1 MREPG
6 KRPAVRGCRHPSSK
20 SARDRLQAVIY
31 SARELEID
39 TLGACRVD
47 SPLAHRL
54 SVRSDSAHWLGEDDR
69 VLFDLALSHAAARGV
84 SAAELPGF
92 EPSVARRK
100 IYFDPAKTRAG
111 IVTCGGLCPGLN
123 NVIRGLVEQLTLHYG
138 VRSVIG
144 FRNGYQ
150 GFIASFGHSV
160 LELTPTSVEGIED
173 RGGTI
178 LGTSRGQQDPDEV
191 VDCLERMNINLLF
204 VVGGDG
210 SMRGA
215 MKIAQVAKE
224 RGTKIAVVGVPKTI
238 DNDVPLIDY
247 SFGFQTAV
255 DEAARFLQAAHV
267 EACSAP
273 NGVGLVKL
281 MGREAGFIACYAALA
296 SGDADFVLIPEVPFE
311 LDGDDGFLSL
321 LRRRVALRGHAVVVL
336 AEGAGQEHISEPSR
350 GLDASGNLKF
360 KDIGGF
366 IRDRIVDSFATAGM
380 DLNIRYI
387 DPSYAIRS
395 VPANSYDSVYC
406 LRLAHGAVHA
416 GMAGRTATV
425 VGRYHGRLVHLPME
439 LIVSGRNRVDPDGDL
454 WQSVLESTSQ
464 PSPIGNPVPVAAAD
478 PAAAADS
485 MVFFAS

>member
-1 MREPG
+1 MI
-6 KRPAVRGCRHPSSK
+6 V
-20 SARDRLQAVIY
+20 SARDLQV
-31 SARELEID
+31 D
-39 TLGACRVD
+39 TLGPCRVD
-47 SPLAHRL
+47 SPLASRL
-54 SVRSDSAHWLGEDDR
+54 PRRGESEYWLGEDDK
-69 VLFDLALSHAAARGV
+69 VLFDVALSEATVRGV
-84 SAAELPGF
+84 PVGELPGF
-92 EPSVARRK
+92 EPSGARRK
-100 IYFDPAKTRAG
+100 IYFDPTKTRAA

-123 NVIRGLVEQLTLHYG
+123 NVIRGLVEQLTRQYG

-150 GFIASFGHSV
+150 GFIASDGHPV
-160 LELTPTSVEGIED
+160 VELTPATVEGLEA

-178 LGTSRGQQDPDEV
+178 LGTSRGQQDPEEI
-191 VDCLERMNINLLF
+191 VDCLERMNVNLLF

-215 MKIAQVAKE
+215 MKIAQVAQQ

-238 DNDVPLIDY
+238 DNDIPIIDH

-267 EACSAP
+267 EAVSAP

-296 SGDADFVLIPEVPFE
+296 SGDADFVLIPEVKFDLAGE
-311 LDGDDGFLSL
+311 DGFLAQ
-321 LRRRVALRGHAVVVL
+321 LRRKVASRGHSVVVL
-336 AEGAGQEHISEPSR
+336 GEGAGQELIDEPSR

-360 KDIGGF
+360 KDIGAF
-366 IRDRIVDSFATAGM
+366 IRDRIVEDFEAAGAEV
-380 DLNIRYI
+380 NIRYF

-425 VGRYHGRLVHLPME
+425 VGRYHGRLVHLPMN
-439 LIVSGRNRVDPDGDL
+439 LVTSGRKNVNPDSDL
-454 WQSVLESTSQ
+454 WQSVLEATHQ
-464 PSPIGNPVPVAAAD
+464 PPLNGHL
-478 PAAAADS
+478 PAA
-485 MVFFAS
+485 VVTPRGPVG

>member
-1 MREPG
+1 
-6 KRPAVRGCRHPSSK
+6 
-20 SARDRLQAVIY
+20 
-31 SARELEID
+31 
-39 TLGACRVD
+39 VD
-47 SPLAHRL
+47 SPLASRIAA
-54 SVRSDSAHWLGEDDR
+54 RSACASAIGEDDR
-69 VLFDLALSHAAARGV
+69 VLFDVALSHAAARGGM
-84 SAAELPGF
+84 AADLPGL
-92 EPSVARRK
+92 EPSGARKK

-123 NVIRGLVEQLTLHYG
+123 NVIRGLVQQLTRHYG
-138 VRSVIG
+138 VGRVVG

-150 GFIASFGHSV
+150 GFVARYGHSV
-160 LELTPTSVEGIED
+160 VELTPELVDGIED

-178 LGTSRGQQDPDEV
+178 LGTSRGQQDPEEV
-191 VDCLERMNINLLF
+191 VDCLERMNVNLLF

-215 MKIAQVAKE
+215 IRIAQVAQA
-224 RGTKIAVVGVPKTI
+224 RGSKIAIVGVPKTI
-238 DNDVPLIDY
+238 DNDIPLIDH

-296 SGDADFVLIPEVPFE
+296 SGDADYVLIPEVPFQ
-311 LDGDDGFLSL
+311 LDGEDGFLAL
-321 LRRRVALRGHAVVVL
+321 LRRRVAERGHAVVVL
-336 AEGAGQEHISEPSR
+336 AEGAGQEHIPEPSR

-360 KDIGGF
+360 KDVGMF
-366 IRDRIVDSFATAGM
+366 IKDRIAADFDAAGT
-380 DLNIRYI
+380 DLNIRYF

-425 VGRYHGRLVHLPME
+425 VGRYHGRLVHLPMD
-439 LIVSGRNRVDPDGDL
+439 LIVSERNRVDPGSEL
-454 WQSVLESTSQ
+454 WQSVLESTQQ
-464 PSPIGNPVPVAAAD
+464 PALIGEVPAPT
-478 PAAAADS
+478 PA
-485 MVFFAS
+485 